1 MHRET
6 DASTTIRS
14 PIIINSIHNAET
26 YTLYD
31 SVVILALPLVTLTP
45 SCLAR
50 ATISIR
56 FFDETALAILVK
68 FVSVV
73 FQDVGDKD

>member
-1 MHRET
+1 MHRENRRQYQHFAVPSSFNCPRT
-6 DASTTIRS
+6 Q
-14 PIIINSIHNAET
+14 NAENV

-56 FFDETALAILVK
+56 FFDETALAIL
-68 FVSVV
+68 
-73 FQDVGDKD
+73 DWAC

>member
-1 MHRET
+1 MHRENRRQYHHFSQPHHHQFL
-6 DASTTIRS
+6 A
-14 PIIINSIHNAET
+14 IHAET

-56 FFDETALAILVK
+56 FFDETALAIL
-68 FVSVV
+68 
-73 FQDVGDKD
+73 D